1 MISMVKTFQN
11 TNLSSLEDS
20 INEFLVNHKDDP
32 TYNQPTDVRLTNIRE
47 PQTNHI
53 IYSAI
58 VLFKS

>member
-1 MISMVKTFQN
+1 MIKTFQN
-11 TNLSSLEDS
+11 DSLSSLEDS

-32 TYNQPTDVRLTNIRE
+32 TYNQPTNISVTSIRE

-58 VLFKS
+58 ILFKS

>member
-1 MISMVKTFQN
+1 MVKTFQN
-11 TNLSSLEDS
+11 ANLSSLEAS

-32 TYNQPTDVRLTNIRE
+32 TCNQPTDVRLTSIRE

-58 VLFKS
+58 ILFKS

>member
-1 MISMVKTFQN
+1 MISMIKTFQN

-20 INEFLVNHKDDP
+20 INEFLVNHKNDP
-32 TYNQPTDVRLTNIRE
+32 TYNQPTDIRLTNIRE

>member
-1 MISMVKTFQN
+1 MISMIKTFQN

-32 TYNQPTDVRLTNIRE
+32 TYNQPTDIRLTNIRE

>member
-11 TNLSSLEDS
+11 DSLSSLEDS

-32 TYNQPTDVRLTNIRE
+32 TYSQPTDIRLTNIRE

-58 VLFKS
+58 VLFKN

>member
-1 MISMVKTFQN
+1 MIKIFQN

-32 TYNQPTDVRLTNIRE
+32 IYNQPADIRLTNIRE

-58 VLFKS
+58 ILFKN

>member
-1 MISMVKTFQN
+1 MVKTFQN
-11 TNLSSLEDS
+11 DSLSSLEDS
-20 INEFLVNHKDDP
+20 INEFLVNHKDDS
-32 TYNQPTDVRLTNIRE
+32 TYNQPADVRLTNIRE

>member
-1 MISMVKTFQN
+1 MIKTFQN